1 MPNKKSAYKHLRAD
15 PKKRLRNRM
24 IKSATRTAV
33 KKAEQA
39 IASGDLEAAMTAFR
53 EAVSKLDKAA
63 KKGVI
68 KKGTADRK
76 KSRLARKLNK
86 LISQS
91 QAA

>member
-1 MPNKKSAYKHLRAD
+1 LPNKKSAYKHLRAD

-24 IKSATRTAV
+24 IKSATRTAI

-53 EAVSKLDKAA
+53 EAVSKLDRAA

>member
-1 MPNKKSAYKHLRAD
+1 
-15 PKKRLRNRM
+15 M
-24 IKSATRTAV
+24 IKSATRTAI

-63 KKGVI
+63 GKGVI

-86 LISQS
+86 LIAQS

>member
-1 MPNKKSAYKHLRAD
+1 
-15 PKKRLRNRM
+15 M
-24 IKSATRTAV
+24 IKSATRTAI

-53 EAVSKLDKAA
+53 EAVSKLDRAA

>member
-1 MPNKKSAYKHLRAD
+1 MPNKRSAYKHLRAD
-15 PKKRLRNRM
+15 PRKRLRNRM
-24 IKSATRTAV
+24 IKSATRTAI

-39 IASGDLEAAMTAFR
+39 IVSGDLEAAMTAFR

-63 KKGVI
+63 GKGVI

-86 LISQS
+86 LIAQS

>member
-24 IKSATRTAV
+24 IKSATRTAI

-53 EAVSKLDKAA
+53 EAVSKLDRAA

>member
-1 MPNKKSAYKHLRAD
+1 MPNKRSAYKHLRAD

-24 IKSATRTAV
+24 IKSATKTAV

-53 EAVSKLDKAA
+53 EAVSKLDRAA
-63 KKGVI
+63 RKGVI
-68 KKGTADRK
+68 KRGTADRK
-76 KSRLARKLNK
+76 KSRLAQKLNR
-86 LISQS
+86 LLSQS